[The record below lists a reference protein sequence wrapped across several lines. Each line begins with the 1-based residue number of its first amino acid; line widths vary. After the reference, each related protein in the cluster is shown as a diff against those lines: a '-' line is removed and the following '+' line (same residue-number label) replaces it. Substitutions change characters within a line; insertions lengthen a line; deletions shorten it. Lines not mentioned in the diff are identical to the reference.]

1 MALKDGPHDYNPSRS
16 GALIRACR
24 RLPIVCKDNTMQCP
38 GGDPIPVPHEW
49 YQPGDLLIGGIASQ
63 IFYHSSEIQF
73 KEDPAQELLEVPHI
87 VTKFYQHILALVF
100 AIKEINDD
108 QKILPNATLG
118 FRIYDSYYDAR
129 MTYCTTLDL
138 LFKSHR
144 FVPNYIC
151 DIQENL
157 IAVIGGLTSGISINM
172 AEVLTLYKVPQLTYG
187 SFAAE
192 EIQALQSFSF
202 FCMVPNES
210 HQYIGIIRLLQYF
223 RWTWV
228 GLFVVDDNTG
238 EHFLKTLEPLF
249 SKHGICSAFT
259 KRIPEQVSME
269 NVDEILDKIERI
281 YVSLTDNKARTLI
294 CYGESLTIAW
304 LRIVNLFHDHG
315 HKESGSFGKVWVM
328 TSQIDFTSTGPQ
340 RNWDFQLFQGALS
353 FTIQSREL
361 PDFSEF
367 LQSIKPSRTQADGFF
382 KGFWE
387 QAFDCLFPDPG
398 MSIMDGDMC
407 TGEER
412 LESLPAGIFEMH
424 VTGHSYSVYNAVYV
438 LAHALHTFYSSQSK
452 QRPRAYGRSI
462 EIQSLQPWQV
472 GLFLQAVAFNNSAGV
487 MVSFNDKGELSGGYD
502 ITNLVTFHNNSFQ
515 RVKVGRVDPS
525 EEEVFTINED
535 LIVWHKTFNQYDC
548 APCPEGKISDQKDTE
563 DCFQCPADQYSNK
576 NRDACIT
583 KIRNF
588 LSYKEPL
595 GISLAS
601 VAVFLSI
608 ITAVVLGIFIKH
620 KDTPIVKANNRDLT
634 YTLLLCLLFCF
645 LSSLLFLG
653 QPCIVTCF
661 LQQPTFVIIFSLAV
675 SCILAKTITVVTAFM
690 ATRPGSSVRKWVGK
704 RLAIF
709 IVLTCSL
716 IQASICTMWLAT
728 SAPFPDLD
736 FHLVSG
742 EIIVQ
747 CNEGSVTMFYGV
759 LGYMGLLAIT
769 SFVVAFLARKLPD
782 SFNEAKFITF
792 SMLAFCSVWASFVPT
807 YLSTRGKDMVA
818 VEVFSILA
826 SSAGLLGCIFCP
838 KCYIIVLRPEL
849 NSREQLIRRK
859 H

>member
-1 MALKDGPHDYNPSRS
+1 
-16 GALIRACR
+16 
-24 RLPIVCKDNTMQCP
+24 
-38 GGDPIPVPHEW
+38 
-49 YQPGDLLIGGIASQ
+49 
-63 IFYHSSEIQF
+63 
-73 KEDPAQELLEVPHI
+73 
-87 VTKFYQHILALVF
+87 
-100 AIKEINDD
+100 
-108 QKILPNATLG
+108 
-118 FRIYDSYYDAR
+118 
-129 MTYCTTLDL
+129 
-138 LFKSHR
+138 
-144 FVPNYIC
+144 
-151 DIQENL
+151 
-157 IAVIGGLTSGISINM
+157 
-172 AEVLTLYKVPQLTYG
+172 
-187 SFAAE
+187 
-192 EIQALQSFSF
+192 
-202 FCMVPNES
+202 
-210 HQYIGIIRLLQYF
+210 
-223 RWTWV
+223 
-228 GLFVVDDNTG
+228 
-238 EHFLKTLEPLF
+238 
-249 SKHGICSAFT
+249 
-259 KRIPEQVSME
+259 
-269 NVDEILDKIERI
+269 
-281 YVSLTDNKARTLI
+281 
-294 CYGESLTIAW
+294 
-304 LRIVNLFHDHG
+304 
-315 HKESGSFGKVWVM
+315 
-328 TSQIDFTSTGPQ
+328 
-340 RNWDFQLFQGALS
+340 
-353 FTIQSREL
+353 
-361 PDFSEF
+361 
-367 LQSIKPSRTQADGFF
+367 
-382 KGFWE
+382 
-387 QAFDCLFPDPG
+387 
-398 MSIMDGDMC
+398 
-407 TGEER
+407 
-412 LESLPAGIFEMH
+412 
-424 VTGHSYSVYNAVYV
+424 
-438 LAHALHTFYSSQSK
+438 
-452 QRPRAYGRSI
+452 
-462 EIQSLQPWQV
+462 
-472 GLFLQAVAFNNSAGV
+472 

-502 ITNLVTFHNNSFQ
+502 IMNLVTFHNNSFQ

-525 EEEVFTINED
+525 EEEDFTINED
-535 LIVWHKTFNQYDC
+535 LIVWHKTFNQVLPLSVCNEHCHTGHHKKKKEEKKFCCYDC

-563 DCFQCPADQYSNK
+563 DCFQCPADQYSNR
-576 NRDACIT
+576 NRDACIP

-601 VAVFLSI
+601 VAVFLSF

-661 LQQPTFVIIFSLAV
+661 LRQPIFVIIFSLAV
-675 SCILAKTITVVTAFM
+675 SCILAKTITVVTAFI

-716 IQASICTMWLAT
+716 VQASICTMWLAT

-736 FHLVSG
+736 FHSVSG

-747 CNEGSVTMFYGV
+747 CNEGSVTMFYCV

-792 SMLAFCSVWASFVPT
+792 SMLAFCSVWASFLPT

>member
-1 MALKDGPHDYNPSRS
+1 MQRL
-16 GALIRACR
+16 LLLLL
-24 RLPIVCKDNTMQCP
+24 LPIVCKVNTMQCP

-49 YQPGDLLIGGIASQ
+49 YQPSDLLIGGIASH

-73 KEDPAQELLEVPHI
+73 KEDPAHELLEVPHI

-129 MTYCTTLDL
+129 MTYRTTLDL

-172 AEVLTLYKVPQLTYG
+172 AEILTLYKVPQLTYG
-187 SFAAE
+187 SFATE
-192 EIQALQSFSF
+192 ESQALQSFSF
-202 FCMVPNES
+202 YCMVPNES

-223 RWTWV
+223 GWTWV
-228 GLFVVDDNTG
+228 GLFVADDNTG

-269 NVDEILDKIERI
+269 NLGEITNLMERI
-281 YVSLTDNKARTLI
+281 FVSLTDNKARTLI
-294 CYGESLTIAW
+294 CYGESLTTAW
-304 LRIVNLFHDHG
+304 LRMVNIFNDLG
-315 HKESGSFGKVWVM
+315 HKESASFGKVWIM

-387 QAFDCLFPDPG
+387 QAFDCLFPDPV
-398 MSIMDGDMC
+398 MPMMDDDTC

-412 LESLPAGIFEMH
+412 LESLPAGLFEMH
-424 VTGHSYSVYNAVYV
+424 MTGHSYSVYNAVYA
-438 LAHALHTFYSSQSK
+438 LAHALHTFYSSRSK
-452 QRPRAYGRSI
+452 QRARVDRNSF
-462 EIQSLQPWQV
+462 ELHSLQPWQV
-472 GLFLQAVAFNNSAGV
+472 DLFLQDVAFNNSAGV

-525 EEEVFTINED
+525 EEEDFTINED

-576 NRDACIT
+576 NRDSCT
-583 KIRNF
+583 SKIRNF

-608 ITAVVLGIFIKH
+608 ITVVVLGIFIKH

-661 LQQPTFVIIFSLAV
+661 LRQPIFIIIFSLAV

-736 FHLVSG
+736 FHSVSG

-747 CNEGSVTMFYGV
+747 CNEGSVTMFYSV